1 MAEEDTAVTL
11 QHEYATLIHS
21 CVRWMLS
28 HSVRAVCGGSRGY
41 WTAASRCTTPGES
54 SNVIASSW
62 RWSPFSTAVDDAE
75 QTLAPKKKNKH
86 DPKAHATIGAV
97 GRKIPHREIQVISET
112 GENLGTMHRADVIKI
127 LDERG
132 LKLVLL
138 SESKDPPV
146 YRLMSGKQIH
156 EEQLKLREKQKA
168 KAAPVLV
175 KELTFSS
182 GIAAHDLSTK
192 MKQVESWL
200 EKKNHVRITLRS
212 GRRGSAVDLDAT
224 LEQMVQQMEVMVGFV
239 SKPKVI
245 RDGQAA
251 MCILRPLSAKELSQK
266 LKNQDAAPQS
276 DDSTSSATESE
287 TPAPPVSKPDTTE
300 GSIQQ

>member
-1 MAEEDTAVTL
+1 M
-11 QHEYATLIHS
+11 
-21 CVRWMLS
+21 RWMLS
-28 HSVRAVCGGSRGY
+28 HTVRAVCGGSRGY
-41 WTAASRCTTPGES
+41 WTAASRCAAPGER

-62 RWSPFSTAVDDAE
+62 RWSPFCTAVDDTE

-97 GRKIPHREIQVISET
+97 GRKIPHREIQVISQT
-112 GENLGTMHRADVIKI
+112 GENLGTMHRADVIRI
-127 LDERG
+127 LDEQG

-192 MKQVESWL
+192 MKRVESWL
-200 EKKNHVRITLRS
+200 EKKNHVKITLRS
-212 GRRGSAVDLDAT
+212 GRRAPAVELDTT
-224 LEQMVQQMEVMVGFV
+224 LEQMVQQMEVAVGFV
-239 SKPKVI
+239 SKPSVI

-251 MCILRPLSAKELSQK
+251 MCILRPLSAKELLKQQK
-266 LKNQDAAPQS
+266 DQDAASQS
-276 DDSTSSATESE
+276 DNSTSSTAESE
-287 TPAPPVSKPDTTE
+287 TPGPPVGSAETTE
-300 GSIQQ
+300 GSLQQ